1 VLGYAAWT
9 VKRSGIWHTAGFASF
24 EHYCA
29 ERLGMAASTVE
40 RRAAVE
46 KRLWQLPALRAARD
60 AGLSYEKV
68 RLLLDLPEAEIEA
81 WLPQAKDLSVLQL
94 RRKLED
100 REESAMRAAKALRVR
115 MPGRV
120 ADTLAAAFRA
130 VRAVEKS
137 PFLPDGKA
145 LVIIAS
151 HYIDVWRPQVSPRR
165 TLSVR
170 IRERDLGRCQAPGC
184 SRRATH
190 AHHVFFR
197 SRGGGD
203 DEWNILSLCGCHH
216 LICIHDGF
224 MTLTGRADEAIWAV
238 VLT

>member
-1 VLGYAAWT
+1 

-24 EHYCA
+24 EHYCS

-60 AGLSYEKV
+60 AGLSFEKV
-68 RLLLDLPEAEIEA
+68 RLLLDLPEDEREA
-81 WLPQAKDLSVLQL
+81 WLPQANDLSVLQL

-100 REESAMRAAKALRVR
+100 REEAAMRAARSLRVR
-115 MPGRV
+115 VPGRV
-120 ADTLAAAFRA
+120 ADILTAAFRA

-145 LVIIAS
+145 LVIIAR
-151 HYIDVWRPQVSPRR
+151 HFIEVWKPQMSPKK
-165 TLSVR
+165 TLSMR

-190 AHHVFFR
+190 AHHVKFQ
-197 SRGGGD
+197 SQGGGD
-203 DEWNILSLCGCHH
+203 EDWNVLSLCGCHH

-224 MTLTGRADEAIWAV
+224 MWLTGRAPDEAIWAV
-238 VLT
+238 RLEWAAG